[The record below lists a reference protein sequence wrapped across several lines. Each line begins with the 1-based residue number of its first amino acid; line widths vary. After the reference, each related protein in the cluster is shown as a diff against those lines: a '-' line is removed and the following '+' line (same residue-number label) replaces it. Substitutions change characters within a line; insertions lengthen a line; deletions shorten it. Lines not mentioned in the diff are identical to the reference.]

1 MQFYAAIIEAFPM
14 KNHRNS
20 IFIRAFPH
28 WPDSIWRPA
37 SSIRTIENT

>member
-28 WPDSIWRPA
+28 RLDSIWQPA
-37 SSIRTIENT
+37 GSIRAIENT